1 MVLTSSGLFNT
12 TSFVD
17 DGTKWSRVM
26 KTLGRSLL
34 RLRFTGLFLA
44 GVGELFGGG
53 GAAFLFLLL
62 FTSVLEKIIYH
73 IFFLVKIGFP
83 VF

>member
-1 MVLTSSGLFNT
+1 MVLTSSGLFKT

-17 DGTKWSRVM
+17 VGTKWSRVM

-34 RLRFTGLFLA
+34 RLRLIGLFLV

-53 GAAFLFLLL
+53 GADFLFLT
-62 FTSVLEKIIYH
+62 FTSVLEKIIHH
-73 IFFLVKIGFP
+73 IFLVKKIGFL
-83 VF
+83 V

>member
-1 MVLTSSGLFNT
+1 MVLTSSGLFKT

-17 DGTKWSRVM
+17 VGTKWSRVM

-34 RLRFTGLFLA
+34 RLRFTGLFLV

-53 GAAFLFLLL
+53 GAAFRFLL
-62 FTSVLEKIIYH
+62 FTSVLEKNYISYF
-73 IFFLVKIGFP
+73 FFLVKKLDFL
-83 VF
+83 F